1 MDSPDTYE
9 QITSNRSK
17 DINERMRTYNHII
30 DICRYHQL
38 ISERVRWTNGIP
50 GQDMLSVTLIA
61 E

>member
-9 QITSNRSK
+9 RITSNQSK
-17 DINERMRTYNHII
+17 GVNERIRTYNHII
-30 DICRYHQL
+30 DICQDHQL

-50 GQDMLSVTLIA
+50 GQDMLPVIPIA